1 MGDSKKN
8 TADFAMKL
16 LLDSDTRETE
26 LDGHRKER
34 EDKEKQRKIEKD
46 STVYKKNIDGLEVEY
61 TVKNYPYGAAF
72 TVRIEGQEYSIGW
85 DRDNGPGKELSI
97 EKAMKQVPAEKKQQY
112 ESIFRAIALN

>member
-26 LDGHRKER
+26 LDGYRKER

-46 STVYKKNIDGLEVEY
+46 STVYKK
-61 TVKNYPYGAAF
+61 T
-72 TVRIEGQEYSIGW
+72 
-85 DRDNGPGKELSI
+85 
-97 EKAMKQVPAEKKQQY
+97 
-112 ESIFRAIALN
+112 